1 VTEIAIAKRDRAA
14 TEEEEK
20 LNRKELSAAKP
31 QPKKKKQI

>member
-20 LNRKELSAAKP
+20 LNGKERKRESEHQGKLR
-31 QPKKKKQI
+31 